1 MNLSEILIKALTTT
15 LLGMSTVFVLLII
28 ISLIISWLRYIPLL
42 LGKLQK
48 SKQPTSKEVEPSLA
62 PATASADE
70 GRRLAAIITAAIT
83 ASETEHGHL
92 ASGDS
97 YVVRNIR
104 RLRH

>member
-62 PATASADE
+62 PATASADD
-70 GRRLAAIITAAIT
+70 GRRLAAITAAIT
-83 ASETEHGHL
+83 AYETEHGHL